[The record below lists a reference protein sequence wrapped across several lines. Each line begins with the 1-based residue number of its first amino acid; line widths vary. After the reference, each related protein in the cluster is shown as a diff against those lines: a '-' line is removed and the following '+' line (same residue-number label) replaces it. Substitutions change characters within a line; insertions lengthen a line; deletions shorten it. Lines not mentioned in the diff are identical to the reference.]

1 MKSNDLT
8 SDSSASESKPD
19 SSQDPEKRESVSVEG
34 EEIYAN
40 KSDHEVILVLEK
52 QTLEQEAAIKELRR
66 SLTKSEMENANLL
79 KLQGQVSVVRLVFVG
94 VLGLIFAT
102 VIMTIISWWSPK
114 GPTGLEK
121 ELQFYERLLLV
132 MMGILSSAV
141 VALYDSRGN
150 GNGG

>member
-8 SDSSASESKPD
+8 SVSSASESKPD
-19 SSQDPEKRESVSVEG
+19 SSQDPEKKESVEG

-52 QTLEQEAAIKELRR
+52 QTLEQEVAIKELRR
-66 SLTKSEMENANLL
+66 SLTKTEMEKANLL
-79 KLQGQVSVVRLVFVG
+79 KLQGQVSVVRLVFIG

-114 GPTGLEK
+114 SPAGLEK

>member
-19 SSQDPEKRESVSVEG
+19 SSQDPEKKESVGG
-34 EEIYAN
+34 EDIYAN
-40 KSDHEVILVLEK
+40 KTDHEVILVLEK

-66 SLTKSEMENANLL
+66 SLTKTEMEKANLL
-79 KLQGQVSVVRLVFVG
+79 KLQGQVSVVRLVFIG

-114 GPTGLEK
+114 SPAGLEK